1 MQHFQA
7 QSYSD
12 PGMKPGKHL
21 GVCICGVCIW
31 GFVFG
36 GLYFSFVFGGLY
48 FEGLNLGGFVFR
60 GFGFGDSIKFEHNFT
75 TFFGYFNMNGFIGG
89 LEHGQPTLNMPMH

>member
-48 FEGLNLGGFVFR
+48 FEGLNLGGLY
-60 GFGFGDSIKFEHNFT
+60 FE
-75 TFFGYFNMNGFIGG
+75 G
-89 LEHGQPTLNMPMH
+89 LDLGIPLNLNIILRLFWLF

>member
-36 GLYFSFVFGGLY
+36 VCISRVCIW
-48 FEGLNLGGFVFR
+48 GFVFR
-60 GFGFGDSIKFEHNFT
+60 GFEFGDSIKFEHNFT
-75 TFFGYFNMNGFIGG
+75 TFLAI
-89 LEHGQPTLNMPMH
+89 LT